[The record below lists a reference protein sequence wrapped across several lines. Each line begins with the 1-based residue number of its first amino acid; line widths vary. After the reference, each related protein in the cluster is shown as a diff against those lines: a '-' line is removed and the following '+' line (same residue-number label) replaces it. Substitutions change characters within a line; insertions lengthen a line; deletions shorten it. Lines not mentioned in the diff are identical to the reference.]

1 MAKILTFEIPE
12 NEYHEFNVF
21 LKMAVEEMRKSRE
34 KMNADQAE
42 IERLDKSIE
51 NLRKETAEYKAESD
65 KVLKRLAA
73 ILPQTA

>member
-12 NEYHEFNVF
+12 NEYHEFSVF
-21 LKMAVEEMRKSRE
+21 LKMAVEEMHKSRE

-51 NLRKETAEYKAESD
+51 KLRGETAEYKVQSD
-65 KVLKRLAA
+65 KVLERLEANLLKAA
-73 ILPQTA
+73 

>member
-12 NEYHEFNVF
+12 NEYNEFNIF
-21 LKMAVEEMRKSRE
+21 LKMAVEEMKKSRE

-51 NLRKETAEYKAESD
+51 KLRNETVEYKSQSD
-65 KVLKRLAA
+65 KVLRRLEASLLRIA
-73 ILPQTA
+73 